1 MKNLNS
7 YYQVNQIRSKRAVER
22 EKLYERTIEKH
33 IGNYAT
39 KEEAMEV
46 YKATSTGMEVDKQLV
61 FIDEEKSIC
70 EEIQTT
76 Y

>member
-22 EKLYERTIEKH
+22 EKLDERTIEKH

-39 KEEAMEV
+39 KEEAMIV
-46 YKATSTGMEVDKQLV
+46 YNDTDTGIEVDKQLLFV
-61 FIDEEKSIC
+61 DEEKNIC
-70 EEIQTT
+70 EEIETT